1 MPGIATGIPGAKA
14 YDEVLEQSRLIQ
26 TIQFNNGKPP
36 DKQILIEPETS
47 NEFRVSVLR
56 ALGVSQSIAEEA

>member
-14 YDEVLEQSRLIQ
+14 YDEVREQGQLLQ
-26 TIQFNNGKPP
+26 TVYANNGKTP
-36 DKQILIEPETS
+36 DKAIIIEPETS

>member
-14 YDEVLEQSRLIQ
+14 YDEVLEQSKLVQ
-26 TIQFNNGKPP
+26 TMNYNNGKPP
-36 DKQILIEPETS
+36 DKAILIEPEST

-56 ALGVSQSIAEEA
+56 ALGVSQSIAEQA